1 MSHPIFM
8 HPGPEC
14 SPAESRPA
22 YRPPRSGT
30 ADPECGRAN
39 ILAAG
44 ANVGCRSSRAH
55 AAWGLQQAGLGA
67 VIAPGFGEIFHFNA
81 LDNRL
86 PLVTLE
92 PAVVAQLIALVAHRW
107 LYWQP

>member
-1 MSHPIFM
+1 MPHPIFM

-39 ILAAG
+39 ILVIG
-44 ANVGCRSSRAH
+44 ANVGFRSSREH
-55 AAWGLQQAGLGA
+55 AAWCLQQAGLGA
-67 VIAPGFGEIFHFNA
+67 VIAPGFGESVHFNA
-81 LDNRL
+81 LGNRL
-86 PLVTLE
+86 LLVTLE
-92 PAVVAQLIALVAHRW
+92 PAVAAQRIASVAHIW
-107 LYWQP
+107 LH